1 MKKKRIKGHNA
12 FSIMDLKVGEGAYIY
27 SDNLF
32 IVGRDLYIPLFTEI
46 YFEGEIPEGTP
57 YLYLVRVSEKLS
69 FEIDFSDNFFE
80 EVELPVFTPPKGVT
94 GRGYVIFPIENF
106 GYTVNI
112 QKSKNIPLVLAEETE
127 EIFKIGGDAHHDYLK
142 SLSTKEL
149 KEELRN
155 AVRYEEYET
164 AEVVKKILHERGVKT
179 DFI

>member
-1 MKKKRIKGHNA
+1 MKKKKFNGRDA
-12 FSIMDLKVGEGAYIY
+12 FSIIDTKIGEGAYILTN
-27 SDNLF
+27 NLF
-32 IVGRDLYIPLFTEI
+32 VIGKKLYIPVFTEI
-46 YFEGEIPEGTP
+46 YFEGEIPEGSP
-57 YLYLVRVSEKLS
+57 YLYLVRSSERLT
-69 FEIDFSDNFFE
+69 FNIAFSDNFFE
-80 EVELPVFTPPKGVT
+80 KVNLPVFTPYRGVT
-94 GRGYVIFPIENF
+94 KGGYLVFSMEEF
-106 GYTVNI
+106 GYTLNI
-112 QKSKNIPLVLAEETE
+112 QRKNIPLVLSKETE